1 MSRLNRRRIIWDAL
15 TDQQL
20 PVDETHENMQFITK
34 EDIGSV
40 NSTRQAMILM
50 AKDGVLEQTKIAGL
64 RNTLY
69 RRKKGA
75 EAPPG
80 NTIAF
85 EALRT
90 QDKTGMQLYAEFEEA
105 MLNMMDKLEAFK
117 KYILTDDLVEELR
130 HLRTLQATVQ
140 KGLDT
145 HKS

>member
-1 MSRLNRRRIIWDAL
+1 MRVNRRRIIWDAL
-15 TDQQL
+15 GDQQL
-20 PVDETHENMQFITK
+20 PVDETHQNMTFMSK
-34 EDIGSV
+34 EDIGSLA
-40 NSTRQAMILM
+40 STRQAMLLM
-50 AKDGVLEQTKIAGL
+50 EKAGTLEAL
-64 RNTLY
+64 RIPGQRQVLY

-80 NTIAF
+80 NTAAF

-140 KGLDT
+140 KGLDI